1 VVFTVTV
8 TVTATATGS
17 AVAIPAGALVP
28 VFVPAGG
35 AVALSYDE
43 APTWAVNG
51 R

>member
-1 VVFTVTV
+1 VVFTATA
-8 TVTATATGS
+8 TATATGS